1 MRGRLPI
8 DRDAELEKQH
18 SYNRDAELEKQHSY
32 NRDAELEKQHPY
44 NREPEGFMSAEAL
57 RKPSR
62 RKVPD

>member
-18 SYNRDAELEKQHSY
+18 SYNRDAELEKQH
-32 NRDAELEKQHPY
+32 PY
-44 NREPEGFMSAEAL
+44 NGEPEGFMSAEAL